1 MIDQNDC
8 EPFFINYIILDT
20 IINILVSLYVLIEE
34 HLDSREKMI
43 GFHIMNK
50 YHKEVATS
58 LDNAKNVEIKKGFN
72 PIYYRM
78 TQDNLA
84 GNIKS
89 DREMTIYDRFRFS
102 LTNSQI

>member
-1 MIDQNDC
+1 
-8 EPFFINYIILDT
+8 
-20 IINILVSLYVLIEE
+20 
-34 HLDSREKMI
+34 
-43 GFHIMNK
+43 MNK
-50 YHKEVATS
+50 YHKEVTTS
-58 LDNAKNVEIKKGFN
+58 LENAKNVEIKKGFN

-102 LTNSQI
+102 LTNN